1 MAVLPA
7 ELIKLIFNQYSPV
20 TTVTSTTPKDTH
32 RTTAAQLYSQHEASL
47 KEYFVVCSQVCRLWH
62 DLSQPYLFTTLAIPF
77 GTSAPSD
84 LLTILAKLDAYPAP
98 IKWVHHLRLVMRSP
112 PPQDEYE
119 GCDPQLLRALLY
131 RFELARVVEMVDVVF
146 RVSETE
152 GYAES
157 LQADLQTTGTP
168 IEPNNRLEKIS
179 FSYPGS
185 DCSPTVDTILYM
197 LKWMGDVDEVNI
209 EPYYWLHW
217 TTRLTREDLHLIP
230 TAFNVNT
237 LNIVA
242 YYLPDIFLQ
251 CLRGSRA
258 FQDDAQGLKKLY
270 FKAHGTSDQHLRMLL
285 LPTSLKELHLDFDS
299 FFDQGPRGELTPS
312 ILADVARLEGHIRD
326 LKHLQK
332 LTLKVPAKSISEWD
346 NAWSYI
352 LREFSVLA
360 MSASSAD
367 QPPVLPSLQVVTI
380 MLVLVKGRLRTVLPT
395 LRVVFATIDG
405 ALVQI
410 PSVERVVIRMGRMT
424 SASEGVGASADGGTR
439 MTEEHRTWFRQHMT
453 ALDAKG
459 LLDV

>member
-7 ELIKLIFNQYSPV
+7 DLIKLIFNQYSPV

-84 LLTILAKLDAYPAP
+84 LLAILARLDAYPAP

-157 LQADLQTTGTP
+157 LQADLQTAGTP

-179 FSYPGS
+179 FSYPSS

-312 ILADVARLEGHIRD
+312 ICTCLTLSMAMSSENIRD
-326 LKHLQK
+326 V
-332 LTLKVPAKSISEWD
+332 TAPCFAKAVTRREAVFMSSVNTGCLSEL
-346 NAWSYI
+346 I
-352 LREFSVLA
+352 RSVLCGRQYP
-360 MSASSAD
+360 ASSTNGSMLRSVAKMALRFTRGTMNLH
-367 QPPVLPSLQVVTI
+367 QKQRTLQREDIVGSSTW
-380 MLVLVKGRLRTVLPT
+380 
-395 LRVVFATIDG
+395 
-405 ALVQI
+405 VQ
-410 PSVERVVIRMGRMT
+410 
-424 SASEGVGASADGGTR
+424 
-439 MTEEHRTWFRQHMT
+439 
-453 ALDAKG
+453 
-459 LLDV
+459 